1 MNSKKLK
8 KYLQDDIY
16 FQKIKNK
23 KFISNN
29 NLSTQNKFK
38 NIYNKTKNVKINFL
52 FKFFFFYFINK
63 LFNIFLFI
71 FILCF
76 HFHYFL
82 T

>member
-1 MNSKKLK
+1 MNSKKIK